1 MSEHEE
7 VRQVKEE
14 HKGAIL
20 AKPNVVG
27 VGTGYKVRGKRTT
40 DELCVVALVRQKIP
54 KAGLAPEALV
64 PPGIDGVPTD
74 VMQVGD
80 LWALQTP
87 TDRWRPA
94 PGGVSLGH
102 YQVTAGTLGTVVRD
116 RSTGE
121 RLILSNNHVLAN
133 SNDASV
139 GDPILQPGA
148 IDGGQ
153 AATDTLAHLERFCR
167 IEFITSPP
175 VCPVV
180 IGMTK
185 AANALARLLGSR
197 HRFQAYQTEPTAINL
212 VDAAVARPL
221 DDGDILDEIL
231 QIGVVDGMT
240 PAVLGMSVR
249 KSGRTTGFT
258 SGVITVLNS
267 TVDVSYGPGRT
278 ARFESQIITSAM
290 SQGGDSGSLLVA
302 GDSLQAVG
310 LLFAGSDQVTIHNPI
325 ELVLDCLDVVIS
337 EAVGGEADAQT
348 ALEKAQAVKKA
359 YEGELMSKENVV
371 GVGTGLRQR
380 GGKPTEDVAIV
391 VMVKKKVPP
400 SQLGPEDII
409 PAQIEGVPVD
419 VQEVG
424 EIRAH

>member
-7 VRQVKEE
+7 VRQAKEL

-40 DELCVVALVRQKIP
+40 DELCIVAMVRQKIP

-64 PPGIDGVPTD
+64 PPGIEGVLTD

-80 LWALQTP
+80 LRALQTP

-94 PGGVSLGH
+94 PGGVSIGH
-102 YQVTAGTLGTVVRD
+102 YQVTAGTFGTVVRD
-116 RSTGE
+116 RATLD

-133 SNDASV
+133 SNDASI

-148 IDGGQ
+148 ADGGTV
-153 AATDTLAHLERFCR
+153 ANDTIAHLERFCP
-167 IEFITSPP
+167 IEFGVSPP
-175 VCPVV
+175 VCPTA
-180 IGMTK
+180 IG
-185 AANALARLLGSR
+185 AANTANAVARLVGSK
-197 HRFQAYQTEPTAINL
+197 HRFEVFQTDPGAANV

-231 QIGVVDGMT
+231 QIGVVDGT
-240 PAVLGMSVR
+240 VAAGLAMSVR

-258 SGVITVLNS
+258 TGNILLLNA
-267 TVDVSYGPGRT
+267 TVDITYGPGRT
-278 ARFESQIITSAM
+278 ARFENQIVTSAM

-302 GDSLQAVG
+302 ADALKAVG

-325 ELVLDCLDVVIS
+325 QLVLDCLEVEIAGAGHGEANQES
-337 EAVGGEADAQT
+337 AFGKAEAV
-348 ALEKAQAVKKA
+348 KRA
-359 YEGELMSKENVV
+359 YESQLMSKANVV
-371 GVGTGLRQR
+371 GVGTGLRQK
-380 GGKPTEDVAIV
+380 GGELTDDVAIV
-391 VMVKKKVPP
+391 VMVAKKVPRAE
-400 SQLGPEDII
+400 LAPEDVI
-409 PAQIEGVPVD
+409 PSRIDGVPVD

-424 EIRAH
+424 ELRAL